1 MTQSPT
7 QPSQE
12 FQGGS
17 SQRIVLRRSALLY
30 GATAVFIAIA
40 AAAVY
45 TTLMPRAGW
54 PHAAV
59 AALAMLAVLCVVSLH
74 DARRRPASLKIGPD
88 GLTAWNHAGQ
98 PVAQGRI
105 AGFAQWSGWLLSVA
119 LVSDNGRSR
128 TLLVTADMLCSD
140 HFRELSVQARRAA
153 HGAM

>member
-1 MTQSPT
+1 LTQSHT
-7 QPSQE
+7 QLSQE
-12 FQGGS
+12 SQGGS
-17 SQRIVLRRSALLY
+17 SQRIVLQRSALVY
-30 GATAVFIAIA
+30 CATAAFVAMA
-40 AAAVY
+40 AAAVF
-45 TTLMPRAGW
+45 TTLMPHAGW

-59 AALAMLAVLCVVSLH
+59 AALTLLAVLCLASLH

-88 GLTAWNHAGQ
+88 GLTAWNRAGL
-98 PVAQGRI
+98 PIAQGRI

>member
-1 MTQSPT
+1 LTQSHT
-7 QPSQE
+7 QLSQE
-12 FQGGS
+12 SQGGS

-40 AAAVY
+40 AAAVF
-45 TTLMPRAGW
+45 TVLVPRAGW

-59 AALAMLAVLCVVSLH
+59 ATLTLLAALSLALLH
-74 DARRRPASLKIGPD
+74 DARCRAASLKIGPD
-88 GLTAWNHAGQ
+88 GLTAWNRIGQ
-98 PVAQGRI
+98 PIAQGRI
-105 AGFAQWSGWLLSVA
+105 AGVAQWSGWLLSVV

-153 HGAM
+153 HGAV

>member
-1 MTQSPT
+1 
-7 QPSQE
+7 
-12 FQGGS
+12 
-17 SQRIVLRRSALLY
+17 
-30 GATAVFIAIA
+30 
-40 AAAVY
+40 
-45 TTLMPRAGW
+45 RAGW

-59 AALAMLAVLCVVSLH
+59 AALATLAVLGLAWAH
-74 DARRRPASLKIGPD
+74 DARRRPVSLKIGPD
-88 GLTAWNHAGQ
+88 GLTAWNRAGQ
-98 PVAQGRI
+98 RVAQGRI